1 MDLNELSDEDLQ
13 KLAERLLPIIKRK
26 ITLRSQNTLFGKQ
39 GQFFERMKIVELTT
53 TGQKQKAKNPLK
65 EEIDGYIITSG
76 DPRVNL
82 RITKKNKN
90 ELEFNSDI
98 AGHKIRLFVF

>member
-1 MDLNELSDEDLQ
+1 MDLKDLSDEDLQ

-26 ITLRSQNTLFGKQ
+26 ITLRSQNTLLGKQ
-39 GQFFERMKIVELTT
+39 GQFFERMKVVELTT
-53 TGQKQKAKNPLK
+53 TGQKQKVKNPLK
-65 EEIDGYIITSG
+65 ENLDGYIITSG

-82 RITKKNKN
+82 RITQKNKN

>member
-1 MDLNELSDEDLQ
+1 MDLKDLSDEDLQ

-26 ITLRSQNTLFGKQ
+26 ITLRSQNTLLGKQ
-39 GQFFERMKIVELTT
+39 GQFFERMKVVELTT
-53 TGQKQKAKNPLK
+53 TGQKQKIKNPLK
-65 EEIDGYIITSG
+65 ENLDGYIITSG

-98 AGHKIRLFVF
+98 AGHKVRLFVF